1 MEVVTFIDR
10 SRATPAGGGL
20 DGAPE
25 RTLETHL
32 YLPDGDERAPL
43 VLFAHGYHGHPRKFT
58 RLLGG
63 WRDAGY
69 AVAAPTFPLSSDAAP
84 EPTFD
89 DVPEQ
94 PRDLWFVL
102 DALLAS
108 PGGRLDGARIALAG
122 FSIGAVTV
130 LDAAFAQGSPA
141 AGRIRAVIAMGGGL
155 GGTGAHSFTPTPL
168 LVTHA
173 TEDYVVPYERGA
185 EAFDRA
191 SPPKALLTFETRAHH
206 EGVEDESQP
215 EVAPVLA
222 AATLAFLDWAVRED
236 DSGLARLRAAADG
249 SPIARLDTVGLPAP
263 AG

>member
-1 MEVVTFIDR
+1 MEVVTFVDR

-20 DGAPE
+20 HGAPE

-63 WRDAGY
+63 WRDAGH
-69 AVAAPTFPLSSDAAP
+69 AGAAPTFPLSSDAAP

-102 DALLAS
+102 DALLAA
-108 PGGRLDGARIALAG
+108 PGGRLDGARVAFAGFSIGAVTVLDAAFAG

-141 AGRIRAVIAMGGGL
+141 AGRIRAVIAMGGG
-155 GGTGAHSFTPTPL
+155 
-168 LVTHA
+168 
-173 TEDYVVPYERGA
+173 
-185 EAFDRA
+185 
-191 SPPKALLTFETRAHH
+191 
-206 EGVEDESQP
+206 
-215 EVAPVLA
+215 
-222 AATLAFLDWAVRED
+222 
-236 DSGLARLRAAADG
+236 
-249 SPIARLDTVGLPAP
+249 
-263 AG
+263 